1 MKRESVISLKNIFVR
16 FNDSVALERVHLDV
30 TKGEI
35 VSIVGPNGGGK
46 TTLLKT
52 ILGIIE
58 PHSGTIHVLGHKPQ
72 TADLKGDIGYLPQ
85 NNMYTQYFPVT
96 IFDVVAMSF
105 YAKKKLGQ
113 KLTNGDREKIHH
125 GLKLVEMADHES
137 VTFGNLSGGQQQRV
151 LIARALASQPKI
163 LILDEPSTGL
173 DAVGQDTFYHLLHD
187 IREKTGVTIVMVS
200 HDIGSVSIY
209 ADQIAC
215 LNRRIH
221 FHGKPQDGIPD
232 KALEKTFGKSI
243 HFLVHD
249 ERCASCLH
257 NQ

>member
-1 MKRESVISLKNIFVR
+1 MKRKIIISLKNITVR
-16 FNDSVALERVHLDV
+16 FGEAVALEHVHLSV
-30 TKGEI
+30 HEGEI

-52 ILGIIE
+52 ILGIVK
-58 PHSGTIHVLGHKPQ
+58 PHTGSIGVLGHTPH
-72 TADLKGDIGYLPQ
+72 ASDLKGDVGYLPQ
-85 NNMYTQYFPVT
+85 SNMYTQYFPVNA
-96 IFDVVAMSF
+96 FDVVSMSF
-105 YAKKKLGQ
+105 HAKKRIGQ
-113 KLTNGDREKIHH
+113 KFTAENQKRVIESLA
-125 GLKLVEMADHES
+125 LVGMADHINIP
-137 VTFGNLSGGQQQRV
+137 FGNLSGGQQQRV
-151 LIARALASQPKI
+151 LIARALAGNPKI

-173 DAVGQDTFYHLLHD
+173 DAVAQDTFYHLLHT

-232 KALEKTFGKSI
+232 KALEKTFGQSI

-249 ERCASCLH
+249 ERCASCQH
-257 NQ
+257 EK